1 MTNAEPRVSGVL
13 PLPHIQT
20 SPRVVTEVGKFCH
33 WVESFFP
40 KEKAAFFFHRKK
52 QSCKKAFGDKNCFF
66 SALVGKK

>member
-20 SPRVVTEVGKFCH
+20 SPRVVTGVGKFCH

-52 QSCKKAFGDKNCFF
+52 TVLQKSFWRQKLFF
-66 SALVGKK
+66 SALVSKK